1 MPIEKPSFMRKRI
14 TNLQKLIAVL
24 ICVSIL
30 LGIAPLQGVSLLLER
45 AVAGQTG
52 ESRPT
57 AVAPANLI
65 ADGDFEGYASGT
77 NLKQLT
83 DGNQWYG
90 ISDSGATWPSV
101 TASNDRSFSGKMSAK
116 LFAMYNAVY
125 RKVSGLTQN
134 TDYVF
139 AFSYY
144 LPQYTDENLCT
155 ARCVSVMSGTAEV
168 DHLGQNGAL
177 FRKAYSSAER
187 GTGTWKSEMIR
198 FNSGSNTEVYIL
210 FGYNADAKSGVY
222 MYVDELGIY
231 QMSDCVPAYDSAAGS
246 VSVDFDDETGK
257 MLLTANPSKDC
268 YFRGWYHGEREV
280 SADPTFD
287 GATPLTASQYYA
299 EFYTY
304 NLVENGG
311 FESYVDGLD
320 MKLVDGDERWYS
332 VTSGDNSW
340 TRANVTTDRAHT
352 GTKSLRLYS
361 MYNTS
366 YRRISGLKENTQYRV
381 SFYYNLD
388 PYTVTNG
395 NYLNAVSVVPGSDEV
410 TYGANDSSRFLA
422 FRRLN
427 AETGGCTADNEWKRF
442 EMVFFT
448 GENTEVQLC
457 LRYSALASAK
467 ISLYVD
473 DLCFAPDRLA
483 APDYLNCDFNTVSTG
498 QWTPA
503 SANIAM
509 ACVDN
514 DSSVPEQF
522 GSASAQIT
530 STAGALH
537 VASTPILVKEGY
549 QYTFSFWVDL
559 KDYPEKTAADNYAF
573 LDFAILTD
581 PAKYSTY
588 YISGTD
594 QTVRV
599 QMKNQSGSSI
609 ADYMYEQSRQ
619 CVARAA
625 YSGVVSTGFFQ
636 ISLTF
641 TADHSDIVYLAL
653 RLNEAGTVYL
663 DNVSVTQSGEP
674 DSADN
679 FAYAVQAAGTAMRT
693 TGIQGL
699 RYKTVIDKRMLC
711 ADAYFGARVTGYGT
725 VAIRSDILGDDELTL
740 DGSYLYNGK
749 LQKARVGVAYSLH
762 DGVDVRYRETPTSI
776 EFTGVLI
783 NIAEK
788 YYVNNYTV
796 RTYIQYTDAGGNT
809 VTYYSDPCDLS
820 VYTLAKYAYNAKTAD
835 GQFLESEA
843 TRNNLYDNVL
853 SKATDRSVTVYN
865 QSQPITSNFQGISA
879 TVYHCYTFMNDSRGR
894 NYTDA
899 QAAKEMDR
907 LVDSGITTVR
917 SIFKTWFA
925 WDSSTGGWNWES
937 DQMQAVY
944 KWAGMLQDRGI
955 NIAFN
960 AGWHLHYITEE
971 TSSIPEVT
979 YLLGKDQDVYGESNG
994 VDFTGMSDYEIRIKK
1009 ASLRYGEWM
1018 RQALNA
1024 LEAHGVYN
1032 VKYLLAF
1039 TEPSYATADK
1049 PEGEYA
1055 DEWITMTTG
1064 LHNALVKDGI
1074 RGKYQIVGPNQ
1085 SSVTGEGLL
1094 RYYLEYIETHPEA
1107 ADIVDILSSHKYA
1120 SSRTLSIT
1128 DTAYYHDY
1136 VQDTFSSYREVLNQY
1151 THSRNKEF
1159 WLDEYFAFS
1168 NVDAKWTDGNGIQ
1181 LTQLAA
1187 GLTAAMDQGMNR
1199 ILSWQ
1204 IFDQLWVNQT
1214 GTGGE
1219 FIGGVHAV
1227 GTVPSF
1233 IPYGDYTPYAG
1244 EVPRVTYYGLNLL
1257 GKYLGSKNGTVYR
1270 CMTDAGDGLYAAT
1283 VHRDDGRT
1291 VILAV
1296 NTTDRPTNV
1305 SYQLELALNSRLT
1318 RYLYDP
1324 TAITPTAEA
1333 VSIPS
1338 DRTLGTAAS
1347 QFYDV
1352 LPAYSFALYVTEDPT
1367 VGYDVDL
1374 PMVE

>member
-1 MPIEKPSFMRKRI
+1 MFRDDYFKRKKRD
-14 TNLQKLIAVL
+14 KLHKLVAVL
-24 ICVSIL
+24 ICASIL
-30 LGIAPLQGVSLLLER
+30 LGIAPFRGLSFLSAHTQALEAGEEQPLGVP
-45 AVAGQTG
+45 A
-52 ESRPT
+52 
-57 AVAPANLI
+57 ANLI
-65 ADGDFEGYASGT
+65 TDGGFEGYASGT

-101 TASNDRSFSGKMSAK
+101 TASNDRCLSGTMSAK

-125 RKVSGLTQN
+125 RKVSGLAQN
-134 TDYVF
+134 TDYIF
-139 AFSYY
+139 SFSYY

-155 ARCVSVMSGTAEV
+155 ARCVSVMSGSAEV
-168 DHLGQNGAL
+168 DYQGLNGAL
-177 FRKAYSSAER
+177 SRKAYPSSAR

-198 FNSGSNTEVYIL
+198 FNSGTNTEVYIL
-210 FGYNADAKSGVY
+210 FGYNAHAQSGVS
-222 MYVDELGIY
+222 MYVDELGMY
-231 QMSDCVPAYDSAAGS
+231 MLSDCIPYYDTTAGS
-246 VSVDFDDETGK
+246 VTASFNEQTGK
-257 MLLTANPSKDC
+257 LVLTAEPAEDC
-268 YFRGWYHGEREV
+268 YFRGWYCDATEV
-280 SADPTFD
+280 SANPVFD
-287 GATPLTASQYYA
+287 GATPQNAYQYLA
-299 EFYTY
+299 EFYSY
-304 NLVENGG
+304 NLVEQGG
-311 FESYVDGLD
+311 FEAYDNGTDLRQA
-320 MKLVDGDERWYS
+320 DGDARWYG
-332 VTSGDNSW
+332 VTDGNSAW
-340 TRANVTTDRAHT
+340 TRAAVTTERAHT
-352 GTKSLRLYS
+352 GTKSLRLLS

-366 YRRISGLKENTQYRV
+366 YRRFSGLKKNTQYRI
-381 SFYYNLD
+381 SFYYNLGV
-388 PYTVTNG
+388 YTATNN
-395 NYLNAVSVVPGSDEV
+395 NYLYSVAVVPGSDEV
-410 TYGANDSSRFLA
+410 AYNGNTSSRFLA
-422 FRRLN
+422 CRILN

-442 EMVFFT
+442 EMVFFS
-448 GENTEVQLC
+448 GDNTEVQLC
-457 LRYSALASAK
+457 LRYIALASAG
-467 ISLYVD
+467 IGLYID
-473 DLCFAPDRLA
+473 DLCLAPDQLA
-483 APDYLNCDFNTVSTG
+483 EPNYLNCDFDGVSTG
-498 QWTPA
+498 NWIPA
-503 SANIAM
+503 WPQISMTRVSN
-509 ACVDN
+509 
-514 DSSVPEQF
+514 STTGF
-522 GSASAQIT
+522 GSGSAKIT
-530 STAGALH
+530 STKKAMF
-537 VASTPILVKEGY
+537 VASAPVSIKKGCS
-549 QYTFSFWVDL
+549 YTFSFWVDL
-559 KDYPEKTAADNYAF
+559 KDYPELTAEEISAY
-573 LDFAILTD
+573 LDFAIITD
-581 PAKYSTY
+581 QGKYGSY

-594 QTVRV
+594 KTVLV
-599 QMKNQSGSSI
+599 QIKNQSGTSL
-609 ADYMYEQSRQ
+609 ANYMYAQSRQ
-619 CVARAA
+619 CIARSS
-625 YSGVVSTGFFQ
+625 YSGAVSTGFFQ
-636 ISLTF
+636 VNLTF

-663 DNVSVTQSGEP
+663 DNVAVTQSGTP
-674 DSADN
+674 
-679 FAYAVQAAGTAMRT
+679 AVNDRIQEFGLWEAGAALRMTD
-693 TGIQGL
+693 IQGL

-711 ADAYFGARVTGYGT
+711 ADAYFGARITGYGT
-725 VAIRSDILGDDELTL
+725 LAIRSDILGDNDLIL
-740 DGSYLYNGK
+740 GGSYLYDGETEY
-749 LQKARVGVAYSLH
+749 ARVGVAYSLNN
-762 DGVDVRYRETPTSI
+762 GVDVRYRETPTTI
-776 EFTGVLI
+776 EFTGVLM
-783 NIAEK
+783 NIDESH
-788 YYVNNYTV
+788 YLSDYTM
-796 RTYIQYTDAGGNT
+796 RTYIQYTDSEGHT
-809 VTYYSDPCDLS
+809 VTVYSSPCELS
-820 VYTLAKYAYNAKTAD
+820 VYTVAKYAYNAKTAD

-879 TVYHCYTFMNDSRGR
+879 TVYHCYTFMNDRYGR

-899 QAAKEMDR
+899 QAAKEMNR

-925 WDSSTGGWNWES
+925 WDSTTGGWNWES

-1049 PEGEYA
+1049 PEGNYA
-1055 DEWITMTTG
+1055 DEWIIMTKG
-1064 LHNALVKDGI
+1064 LHDALVRGGI
-1074 RGKYQIVGPNQ
+1074 RNKYQIVGPNQ
-1085 SSVTGEGLL
+1085 GSVQTGEGLL
-1094 RYYLEYIETHPEA
+1094 RYYLEYLESHPEA
-1107 ADIVDILSSHKYA
+1107 ANMIDILSSHMYA
-1120 SSRTLSIT
+1120 NSNTVSIT
-1128 DTAYYHDY
+1128 DSAFFHDKAKNA
-1136 VQDTFSSYREVLNQY
+1136 FSSYREVLNRY
-1151 THSRNKEF
+1151 TSGQNKEF
-1159 WLDEYFAFS
+1159 WADEFFAYS
-1168 NVDAKWTDGNGIQ
+1168 NVDATWKDGNGIQ

-1187 GLTAAMDQGMNR
+1187 GLTAAMDQGINR

-1214 GTGGE
+1214 NTGGE
-1219 FIGGVHAV
+1219 FVSGVHAC
-1227 GTVPSF
+1227 GTAPSF

-1244 EVPRVTYYGLNLL
+1244 EVPRIPYYGLNLL
-1257 GKYLGSKNGTVYR
+1257 GKYLGNQNGTVYR